1 MKQFRF
7 GLAALLALVASPAF
21 AVDMGVLGA
30 PWGAQRGPSWT
41 GVYFGAELGG
51 KSVTDDWTTTCVTGG
66 GPPLGTC
73 GSPFSV
79 IQFPGAPDESA
90 KHAFKSTNG
99 RFGGY
104 IGAMLQYNSMLV
116 FGIEAD
122 WAFFDQSS
130 TVPGIL
136 GCSTLTCNNNNTNG
150 PPIDLSGDFTKV
162 QTGSDSSVRFR
173 LGYLVTP
180 EIMAYFAGGAAFQ
193 RIEATMGCTF
203 PTSTACLF
211 VSHLE
216 GQTQWLS
223 GYTVGG
229 GAEWRVLPNWLIRG
243 EYRFS
248 DYGNLSHTFFRA
260 QGDIEVQTNIRVRSQ
275 MGTAGIAYMFPISP

>member
-1 MKQFRF
+1 
-7 GLAALLALVASPAF
+7 
-21 AVDMGVLGA
+21 MGVLGA

-51 KSVTDDWTTTCVTGG
+51 KSVTDNWTTTCVDGG
-66 GPPLGTC
+66 GPPLTTC
-73 GSPFSV
+73 GSPLSV
-79 IQFPGAPDESA
+79 GLFPGAPDESA

-116 FGIEAD
+116 FGVEAD
-122 WAFFDQSS
+122 LAYFDQSS

-136 GCSTLTCNNNNTNG
+136 GCSTLTCNGNFGLG
-150 PPIDLSGDFTKV
+150 PVDLSGDFTKV
-162 QTGSDSSVRFR
+162 ETGSDSSVRFR

-180 EIMAYFAGGAAFQ
+180 YLMAYFAGGAAFQ

-203 PTSTACLF
+203 STSTACFL

-216 GQTQWLS
+216 GQAQWLS

-248 DYGNLSHTFFRA
+248 DYGNLSHTFFRFSP
-260 QGDIEVQTNIRVRSQ
+260 DIEVQANIRVRSQ
-275 MGTAGIAYMFPISP
+275 MATAGIAYMFPISP